1 MFGSGHKTRKN
12 TFPYEV
18 AIPSYKR
25 HEAINEKT
33 LATLK
38 RYGIPASKITI
49 FVANKD
55 EEALYKQSLKPGTY
69 GKLVVGVVGVL
80 RREGN

>member
-1 MFGSGHKTRKN
+1 MIGSGLGKVTRKN

-25 HEAINEKT
+25 HVAINEKT

-38 RYGIPASKITI
+38 RYGIPASK
-49 FVANKD
+49 FA
-55 EEALYKQSLKPGTY
+55 
-69 GKLVVGVVGVL
+69 VL
-80 RREGN
+80 NPSKKVDR